1 MLLSAHLDR
10 VFPPHSCK
18 RGPHPTHEIELRFL
32 HIKGLHKL
40 GVNEKTPNYTGFAA
54 KAHNTAVNCL
64 LLSLF
69 FAFSPKHFKIFQIR
83 NVPQQHIPAP
93 PGSSPRKPSMSGV
106 MAHAEARVKALLSF
120 SQPAQVSKLL
130 ETFHAKHKSS
140 QSSCPAM
147 SSLSAAVRGQR
158 GQGREEQKTHL
169 LSQHRA
175 PGYSPVAVLNPDPH
189 RPSQE
194 SQTRR
199 CSVLQLAPWLCPPA
213 AGYHSFGL
221 SQPRGNVVLIRNG
234 ELGMAC

>member
-1 MLLSAHLDR
+1 MLLGADLDR

-18 RGPHPTHEIELRFL
+18 QGLHPTHETELRFL
-32 HIKGLHKL
+32 YIKGFHKL
-40 GVNEKTPNYTGFAA
+40 GVYEKTPNYTGFAA

-64 LLSLF
+64 LLSLV
-69 FAFSPKHFKIFQIR
+69 FAFFPKHFKVFQIR

-93 PGSSPRKPSMSGV
+93 PGSSPRKPSMSRV

-140 QSSCPAM
+140 HSSRPSM
-147 SSLSAAVRGQR
+147 SSLSAAVKGQR
-158 GQGREEQKTHL
+158 GQAGEEQKTHL
-169 LSQHRA
+169 LSQHCA
-175 PGYSPVAVLNPDPH
+175 PGYSPLAVLSPDPH

-199 CSVLQLAPWLCPPA
+199 CSVLRLVPWLCPPA
-213 AGYHSFGL
+213 AGYYSFGL
-221 SQPRGNVVLIRNG
+221 SQPRGNVVLIRNEG
-234 ELGMAC
+234 LGMTC